1 MTESRVV
8 VTVAGDDRSR
18 ELLPLE
24 TSPCTLA
31 CPTRINARGYVSL
44 IADGRYEQALALI
57 RERNPFPGVCG
68 RVCPRPC
75 EAACRRG
82 EFDEAIAV
90 CALKRFVF
98 DLEMKRGIDP
108 TTPVRIER
116 EERVAVIGAGPAGLS
131 AAFDLARAGY
141 PVTVFEALDKPGGL
155 MNVIP
160 SFRLPERIVKREVD
174 IILGSGIEL
183 VTGTVFG
190 KGITWNGLRRRGYRA
205 LMLATG
211 AQRPSWR
218 FPSHAAAGHL
228 HALDFLRLAAGERER
243 RTTRPSGFSAE
254 DVKGRRVVVLGSGML
269 ALDAARTA
277 VRFGAESVKL
287 ITATSRDLTP
297 MLEGDLT
304 AAVEEGVKVVY
315 LAEPVSIA
323 RSGGRIRSV
332 RFVRLREV
340 AHDATGRAERFLR
353 DGSDFDVPADVVLD
367 AFSRE
372 IGSPVR
378 IGKRSLER
386 TAVDTVAVDR
396 ATMATNVS
404 GVFAAGDMVTGTRSV
419 VEAIA
424 SGQKA
429 ARGIRAYLE
438 GEFIPSVYDPLD
450 GGRRACREYALERL
464 PEGRVSRYSIP
475 AAEAKHR
482 RTSFTE
488 VERGYGERTAKL
500 EAQRCLRCGLCA
512 ECVVCTDIC
521 ERKDIQ
527 LTIDEDR
534 TITVHAERDFW
545 SAGPSNVFVEID
557 GTIREVPSVRTVCR
571 VSPEYCVGCG
581 RCEDVCGY
589 SAVRVN
595 IFPGGRF
602 TAEVNEIACKGCG
615 NCVAA
620 CPSSAMDQMNFERE
634 RFHGL
639 LAGID
644 PGATR
649 VLFVCRW
656 ARPEVVDLPPDVR
669 VVETMCTGRLT
680 PALIVGAIQ
689 NGCTGVMVC
698 GCSEDRCH
706 YGNGRRNGHEAIERS
721 RDILSLLGYDPKLVI
736 EISSDPRGFHEAVR
750 SWTAGTA
757 GRGSRV

>member
-1 MTESRVV
+1 MTKSRVA
-8 VTVAGDDRSR
+8 VTVAGDDRSW

-98 DLEMKRGIDP
+98 DLEMKRGVDP
-108 TTPVRIER
+108 ATPVRITR

-131 AAFDLARAGY
+131 AAFELARAGY
-141 PVTVFEALDKPGGL
+141 PVTVFEALDDPGGL

-190 KGITWNGLRRRGYRA
+190 TDITWNGLRRRGYRA
-205 LMLATG
+205 LILATG

-218 FPSHAAAGHL
+218 FPQRGAAGHI
-228 HALDFLRLAAGERER
+228 HALDFLRLAAGVRER
-243 RTTRPSGFSAE
+243 RAGRQGGCSVE
-254 DVKGRRVVVLGSGML
+254 DVKGSRVAVLGGGML

-277 VRFGAESVKL
+277 LRFGAGSVRL
-287 ITATSRDLTP
+287 VTATSRDLTP
-297 MLEGDLT
+297 MLEGDLA
-304 AAVEEGVKVVY
+304 AAVEEGVRIAY
-315 LAEPVSIA
+315 LAEPVRIV
-323 RSGGRIRSV
+323 RSGGRVEGVRCIRLS
-332 RFVRLREV
+332 EV
-340 AHDATGRAERFLR
+340 SHDATGRAERFLR
-353 DGSDFDVPADVVLD
+353 EGSDFDVPADVVLD
-367 AFSRE
+367 AFSRGIE
-372 IGSPVR
+372 MPVR
-378 IGKRSLER
+378 VGRRSLER

-396 ATMATNVS
+396 ATMATGLS
-404 GVFAAGDMVTGTRSV
+404 GVFAAGDMVTGPRSV

-438 GEFIPSVYDPLD
+438 GSSVPSVYDTLD
-450 GGRRACREYALERL
+450 GGQRACREYALERL
-464 PEGRVSRYSIP
+464 PEKHVPRYSIP
-475 AAEAKHR
+475 VVEAKHR
-482 RTSFTE
+482 RTSFLE

-512 ECVVCTDIC
+512 ECAVCTDIC
-521 ERKDIQ
+521 ERKDFRFAV
-527 LTIDEDR
+527 DESR
-534 TITVHAERDFW
+534 VITVHAERDFW
-545 SAGPSNVFVEID
+545 SMGPSNVFAEID
-557 GTIREVPSVRTVCR
+557 GTIHEVPTVRTVCR
-571 VSPEYCVGCG
+571 ASPEYCVGCG

-595 IFPGGRF
+595 TFPGGRF
-602 TAEVNEIACKGCG
+602 TAEVDEIACKGCG
-615 NCVAA
+615 NCVAV
-620 CPSSAMDQMNFERE
+620 CPTGAMDQTNFERE
-634 RFHGL
+634 RFHDL
-639 LAGID
+639 LAGIE
-644 PGATR
+644 PGTTR

-669 VVETMCTGRLT
+669 VVETTCTGRLT
-680 PALIVGAIQ
+680 PALIIGAIQ
-689 NGCTGVMVC
+689 SRSTAVMVC

-706 YGNGRRNGHEAIERS
+706 YGEGRLNGHEAIARS
-721 RDILSLLGYDPKLVI
+721 RDILSLLGYDPDLVT
-736 EISSDPRGFHEAVR
+736 ETSSDPRGFHEAVR
-750 SWTAGTA
+750 SWAAGTVK
-757 GRGSRV
+757 RGGV